1 MSKYAPGF
9 QIRIP
14 NNEEG
19 QIALGLI
26 KKGLNRDRYKLRL
39 RANGPRT
46 KHAVANGLHPRA
58 YDQDLPMEYAESIRV
73 YIENK

>member
-1 MSKYAPGF
+1 MSKYN
-9 QIRIP
+9 IRIP

-19 QIALGLI
+19 QKAINI
-26 KKGLNRDRYKLRL
+26 IRKGLNRDRYKLRL
-39 RANGPRT
+39 RANGPRV
-46 KHAVANGLHPRA
+46 KYAVADGLHPRA

>member
-1 MSKYAPGF
+1 MKF

-19 QIALGLI
+19 QITLGLI

-58 YDQDLPMEYAESIRV
+58 YDQDLPMKYAEYIRI